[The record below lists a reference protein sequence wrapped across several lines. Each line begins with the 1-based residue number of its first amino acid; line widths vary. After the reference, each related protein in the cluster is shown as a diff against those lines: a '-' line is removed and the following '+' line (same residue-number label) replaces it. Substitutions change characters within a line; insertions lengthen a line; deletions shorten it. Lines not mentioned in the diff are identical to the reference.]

1 MNSSR
6 KSGLALAVLF
16 LIVLAVPQTI
26 FVTKRAPIKPIT
38 VSADDPDPTPD
49 PMPEPFSSSVA
60 F

>member
-6 KSGLALAVLF
+6 KSGLVLAILS
-16 LIVLAVPQTI
+16 LCVLAVPQAT

-38 VSADDPDPTPD
+38 VLADDPDPTPD
-49 PMPEPFSSSVA
+49 PMPEPFSSSVP